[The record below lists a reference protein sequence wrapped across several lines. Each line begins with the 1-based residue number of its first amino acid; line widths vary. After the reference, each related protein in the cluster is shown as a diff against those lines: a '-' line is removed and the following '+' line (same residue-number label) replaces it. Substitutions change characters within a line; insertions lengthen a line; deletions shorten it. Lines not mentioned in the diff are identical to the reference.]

1 MWFDETYKSSACG
14 AHHVP
19 ESNSPWFELPN
30 IPARL
35 NTLYQIPLK
44 AYNFQWLLTLAAYLQ
59 THRQQGGGK
68 PPEYTF
74 LCLVVFSAAANLFIF
89 HFLSGGWEE
98 SRGTKSLSASL
109 CNVNTV
115 SFSLFLSE
123 EKSPF
128 LLFNMLIF
136 HSALRKCTVLH
147 YIQTEKTYT
156 DIYFV

>member
-59 THRQQGGGK
+59 THRQPGGGK

-98 SRGTKSLSASL
+98 SRGIKSHSASL
-109 CNVNTV
+109 SNVDTV

-128 LLFNMLIF
+128 QHAHIPFSFKKMHYII
-136 HSALRKCTVLH
+136 H

-156 DIYFV
+156 DKYFV